1 MQLIFHENNISSF
14 QIPRQILNNLNISP
28 LTIDEKEALK
38 LVNPF
43 IDFKES
49 EKSHRNL
56 TDSQDYKSQLRFFTL
71 ERIKRNLN
79 TLLKMIKRTLHTNED
94 IELIIHTKTILDE
107 GSQLFLTLWNNQKL
121 GTIKYTNVSEYYD
134 ELSVFDKIEYKI
146 QSLVLQKEEQQLYDL
161 ALKFISVGDAWSGI
175 NILNELLKI
184 NKTDIYFYNL
194 GVAYTQINKTEI
206 AELYLNKSKEFNNSQ
221 RFVDSNY
228 ILSMLYTRHHPK
240 YLQSTTKAE
249 ELLQEAYLHCKEK
262 SFHKT
267 FNRNGYALILF
278 RKGNVEEAIKILK
291 DGIASLKENNS
302 EEPDS
307 KLHESVLVYNLAQC
321 YVAQNN
327 IDLAHKTFK
336 KLLALNP
343 NYPENNLEYA
353 KFLMNQKEFSSALKY
368 LNIAEKLNPSIPEL
382 YSLIGLYYLEFGENI
397 RNAKKYYELAY
408 TTSSNETS
416 YLYDFCYSL
425 NLLEE
430 YEQSLNYITLSRI
443 EEVWKNEKLFIDLGI
458 IRVEALL
465 NINAFNEAKETISFL
480 QRKYPINENLKKN
493 QEILLNL

>member
-1 MQLIFHENNISSF
+1 MQLFFHKNNISSF

-56 TDSQDYKSQLRFFTL
+56 TDSQDYKSQLSFFTL

-107 GSQLFLTLWNNQKL
+107 GSQLFLTLWNNQNL

-175 NILNELLKI
+175 NILNELLK
-184 NKTDIYFYNL
+184 
-194 GVAYTQINKTEI
+194 INKTEI

-278 RKGNVEEAIKILK
+278 RKGNVEEAINILK

-327 IDLAHKTFK
+327 IDLAHKIFK
-336 KLLALNP
+336 ELLAIDP

-353 KFLMNQKEFSSALKY
+353 KFLMNPNEFSSALKY

-382 YSLIGLYYLEFGENI
+382 YSLIGLYYLEFEEAI
-397 RNAKKYYELAY
+397 RNTKKYYELAY

-465 NINAFNEAKETISFL
+465 NINAFNEAKETFSFL